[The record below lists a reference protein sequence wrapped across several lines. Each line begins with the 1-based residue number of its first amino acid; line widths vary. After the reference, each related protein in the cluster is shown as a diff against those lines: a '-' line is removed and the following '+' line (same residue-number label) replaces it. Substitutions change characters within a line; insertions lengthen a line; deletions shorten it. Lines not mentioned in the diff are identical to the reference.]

1 LKGEGTVD
9 SLNIKSD
16 FMKSIVSKFV
26 TKIAKKNIGDGTDVE
41 VKDIGAYC
49 DEENVVVSL
58 NIKLT
63 TKRSNLYKILEKV
76 L

>member
-16 FMKSIVSKFV
+16 FMKGLLSKIV
-26 TKIAKKNIGDGTDVE
+26 TKIAKKNIGEGTGV
-41 VKDIGAYC
+41 DIADISAC
-49 DEENVVVSL
+49 CNEDVVVVNL
-58 NIKLT
+58 NVTLT
-63 TKRSNLYKILEKV
+63 TKCSNLYKLLEKM